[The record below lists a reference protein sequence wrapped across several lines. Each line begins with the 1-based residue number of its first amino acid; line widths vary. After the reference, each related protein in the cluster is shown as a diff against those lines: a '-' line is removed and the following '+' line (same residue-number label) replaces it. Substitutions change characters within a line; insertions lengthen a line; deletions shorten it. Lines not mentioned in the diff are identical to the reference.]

1 MEIIPTKEILK
12 SLCNDVEA
20 ASRQAILPTLT
31 KVRFDAC
38 PTGFN
43 DLDRLIGGISP
54 GYIVIAG
61 RPCHGAGELFR
72 NTLINAILN
81 FNLIN
86 NFSHK
91 QKALIFS
98 TSLSSQDFMSRV
110 LCAFGLVSLNNLLK
124 AQMNDNESAQFSK
137 VVSFFAEQQDPFLIV
152 DNMTPLFGLC
162 FLNRFSEQNP
172 S

>member
-1 MEIIPTKEILK
+1 
-12 SLCNDVEA
+12 
-20 ASRQAILPTLT
+20 
-31 KVRFDAC
+31 
-38 PTGFN
+38 
-43 DLDRLIGGISP
+43 
-54 GYIVIAG
+54 
-61 RPCHGAGELFR
+61 
-72 NTLINAILN
+72 
-81 FNLIN
+81 
-86 NFSHK
+86 
-91 QKALIFS
+91 
-98 TSLSSQDFMSRV
+98 MSRV